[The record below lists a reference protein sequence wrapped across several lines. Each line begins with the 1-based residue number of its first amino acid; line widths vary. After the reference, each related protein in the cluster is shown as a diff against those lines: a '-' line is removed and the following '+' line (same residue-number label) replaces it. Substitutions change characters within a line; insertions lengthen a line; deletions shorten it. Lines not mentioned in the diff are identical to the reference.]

1 MFMPFDPVYF
11 LYLAPPMLLMLW
23 AQFKV
28 KSTFAEAHQVPANLS
43 GAAAA
48 RHILDDAGLHDVA
61 IESTP
66 GELSDHYDPSARVIR
81 LSESVYHERSAA
93 AVGVAAHEAGHAIQH
108 ATHYAPLVFRNLAV
122 PAATFGGNI
131 SMILLI
137 IGMLMHAKALV
148 WLGILAFG
156 LVVLFQ
162 LVNLPCEFDASRRAK
177 KLLGQ
182 MGIVD
187 QEGGVAVART
197 LNAAAWTYVA
207 GTLQA
212 VMTLLYYVMRF
223 AGGSRDE

>member
-11 LYLAPPMLLMLW
+11 VFLAPAMLLMFW
-23 AQFKV
+23 AQYRV
-28 KSTFAEAHQVPANLS
+28 KSTFAEAEQVPAGLS

-48 RHILDDAGLHDVA
+48 RHILDEAGLHDVTV
-61 IESTP
+61 ESTP
-66 GELSDHYDPSARVIR
+66 GMLSDHYDPSTRVIR
-81 LSESVYHERSAA
+81 LSEPVYNARNAA

-108 ATHYAPLVFRNLAV
+108 ATHYAPLIFRNLAV

-131 SMILLI
+131 SFLLLI
-137 IGMLMHAKALV
+137 VGMLMHAKALV
-148 WLGILAFG
+148 WLGILSFG

-162 LVNLPCEFDASRRAK
+162 IINLPCEFDASSRAK
-177 KLLGQ
+177 KLLGNY
-182 MGIVD
+182 GIVD
-187 QEGGVAVART
+187 QEGAVAVRRT

-212 VMTLLYYVMRF
+212 VMTLLYYIMRF

>member
-11 LYLAPPMLLMLW
+11 LYLTPPMLLMFW
-23 AQFKV
+23 AQYKV
-28 KSTFAEAHQVPANLS
+28 KSTFAEAQQVPSNLS

-48 RHILDDAGLHDVA
+48 RHILDDAGLQDVA

-81 LSESVYHERSAA
+81 LSEAVYHQRSAA

-108 ATHYAPLVFRNLAV
+108 ATHYFPLVFRNLAV
-122 PAATFGGNI
+122 PAATFGGNTA
-131 SMILLI
+131 MILLI
-137 IGMLMHAKALV
+137 VGMLMQAKMLV
-148 WLGILAFG
+148 WLGIICFG
-156 LVVLFQ
+156 MVVAFQ
-162 LVNLPCEFDASRRAK
+162 LINLPCEFDASRRAK
-177 KLLGQ
+177 KLLGE

-187 QEGGVAVART
+187 ADGGVAVSRT

-223 AGGSRDE
+223 TGSSRDE